1 MGAFKEFL
9 KKTPAYSQM
18 FWLFYVAEKLSRPFR
33 QKGFAEFRE
42 DFQVQ
47 ELLGGVKTFVD
58 IGANDGYHSSNSF
71 YWALRGARG
80 ACFEPVAAT
89 FLRLKRLYLFNSRVA
104 CRNVGISDRTGESV
118 MVSLRDQSY
127 IPETQDPNHRE
138 MHKAIHSQAKE
149 TCRVELQRF
158 EDAVQGIALPHEI
171 DLLTI
176 DVEGHEL
183 SVLRSIPFDTYSF
196 RAIIVETHAHNLDGG
211 CVWTHRDLQ
220 AIYDLLSAQN
230 YSPVRTT
237 RGNTIFLGA
246 GVSRS
251 SMSAGAALDSV
262 RADARDYSEPLV
274 PQGAGLA
281 SRDLPRGERP

>member
-9 KKTPAYSQM
+9 KKSPAYSQM
-18 FWLFYVAEKLSRPFR
+18 FWLFYVAEKLRLLFR
-33 QKGFAEFRE
+33 KRGFAEFRE
-42 DFQVQ
+42 DFEVQ
-47 ELLGGVKTFVD
+47 QLLGGVKTFVD

-80 ACFEPVAAT
+80 VCFEPVANT

-138 MHKAIHSQAKE
+138 MHQAIHSQAKD
-149 TCRVELQRF
+149 TCRVQLQRF
-158 EDAVQGIALPHEI
+158 EDAVRGIGLPQQI
-171 DLLTI
+171 DLLSV

-196 RAIIVETHAHNLDGG
+196 RAIIVETHAHTVDGSR
-211 CVWTHRDLQ
+211 VWTHRDLQ
-220 AIYDLLSAQN
+220 LINDLLAAHN
-230 YSPVRTT
+230 YSPAHTT
-237 RGNTIFLGA
+237 RGNTIFIRAGA
-246 GVSRS
+246 S
-251 SMSAGAALDSV
+251 SPSKQVHAALDAALSG
-262 RADARDYSEPLV
+262 APGYLEPLV
-274 PQGAGLA
+274 PQGAGIA
-281 SRDLPRGERP
+281 SADVRRGERP